1 MGKPNSPLE
10 PSQVACIYLYL
21 ALLSHAYL
29 SLQAKRTLGSQFSK
43 AISSVQCAC
52 TFPRDKKQQQQQQQ
66 QQQLRDAELNEL
78 VCFFV
83 FHSDDLSN
91 KYVAVAFVM
100 INMVSKPDI
109 DFIVIDKL
117 SSEADRVGGAKRRV
131 FLRCRAERADFQTPL
146 LSSVNP
152 SK

>member
-1 MGKPNSPLE
+1 MGKPSSPLE

-21 ALLSHAYL
+21 ALLSHACL
-29 SLQAKRTLGSQFSK
+29 SLQAKRTLGSQVSK

-52 TFPRDKKQQQQQQQ
+52 TFPRDKKQQ

-117 SSEADRVGGAKRRV
+117 SSGY
-131 FLRCRAERADFQTPL
+131 
-146 LSSVNP
+146 S
-152 SK
+152 